1 MITVII
7 AAAAVIGGAL
17 FLKWATWP
25 CLLAF
30 DLGRQVGRIVRDGD
44 SERDIRMLARALA
57 DATRPED
64 GP

>member
-7 AAAAVIGGAL
+7 AAAAVIAAGA
-17 FLKWATWP
+17 FLRWATAP

-30 DLGRQVGRIVRDGD
+30 DLGRAVQRIVRDHD

-57 DATRPED
+57 DATRPEEET
-64 GP
+64 